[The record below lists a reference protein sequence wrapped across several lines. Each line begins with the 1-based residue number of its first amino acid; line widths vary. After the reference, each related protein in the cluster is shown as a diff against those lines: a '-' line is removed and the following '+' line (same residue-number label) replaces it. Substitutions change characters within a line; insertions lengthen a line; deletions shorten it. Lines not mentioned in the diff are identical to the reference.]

1 MSLIGTYTNSVLN
14 ATLEVTEATDSN
26 GQGKGTFTIGERL
39 YNVSLRY
46 HFLNATGPLTSMRIW
61 GGANGYIFLGASGS
75 TADTSG
81 NSGINIAGGV
91 STNATTDGFSGM
103 FTKK

>member
-14 ATLEVTEATDSN
+14 ATLEITEANSSN
-26 GQGKGTFTIGERL
+26 GQGKGTFNIGGKSYDVTI
-39 YNVSLRY
+39 RY
-46 HFLNATGPLTSMRIW
+46 HFQSAVGPTTSMRLY
-61 GGANGYIFLGASGS
+61 GNGAGYSYFGASGS

-91 STNATTDGFSGM
+91 STFTTTDGFSGM
-103 FTKK
+103 FTK